1 MSSDPWVINNVFK
14 HYRIYVD
21 RIGNDPRRKTVML
34 VNGGLAT
41 TAAFARTSKC
51 LAEHFNVV
59 LFDLPFAGQSRPH
72 NTDQGLV
79 SKEDEVGILL
89 ALIERFEVNH
99 LVSTFWGGI
108 STLLA
113 LTHNPPS
120 IVSSA
125 VTSFAPVLNRAMLD
139 YVKRAQELIER
150 DDASG
155 IGHLLNDTVG
165 KYLPQRL
172 KVANHQYMTSLAS
185 AEFRQA
191 RFHINQVLHLKGGGY
206 LQRFSDIASPVHFI
220 NGSRDEYT
228 TAENALQFQ
237 RYIAACSFSVI
248 EDTGHFL
255 DLESTCSAARVHRAL
270 LGHLL
275 DRPVEPV
282 QTQRSN
288 VIRFRCA

>member
-1 MSSDPWVINNVFK
+1 MSSAPWVISNVFK
-14 HYRIYVD
+14 HYRIYVE
-21 RIGNDPRRKTVML
+21 RLGNDPRRKTVML
-34 VNGGLAT
+34 VNGAMAT
-41 TAAFARTSKC
+41 TAAFARTSRC

-72 NTDQGLV
+72 NPDQGLV

-99 LVSTFWGGI
+99 LVSSSWGGI

-125 VTSFAPVLNRAMLD
+125 FTSFAPGLNRAMLD
-139 YVKRAQELIER
+139 YVKRAQALIEQ
-150 DDASG
+150 DDKSA
-155 IGHLLNDTVG
+155 IGHLLNDTIG

-172 KVANHQYMTSLAS
+172 KVANHQYMASLANT
-185 AEFRQA
+185 EFQQA
-191 RFHINQVLHLKGGGY
+191 RFHIRQVLHLNENDY

-220 NGSRDEYT
+220 NGSWDEYT
-228 TAENALQFQ
+228 PAKEALQF
-237 RYIAACSFSVI
+237 RHYIAACSFSAI

-255 DLESTCSAARVHRAL
+255 DLESKDSAARMHSAL

-275 DRPVEPV
+275 NRPVGSV
-282 QTQRSN
+282 QAHRSN
-288 VIRFRCA
+288 VLRFRCA

>member
-1 MSSDPWVINNVFK
+1 MSSDHWVINNVFK
-14 HYRIYVD
+14 HYRIYVE
-21 RIGNDPRRKTVML
+21 RVGNDPRRNTVML
-34 VNGGLAT
+34 VNGALAT
-41 TAAFARTSKC
+41 TAAFARTRKC

-72 NTDQGLV
+72 NPDQELV
-79 SKEDEVGILL
+79 NKEDEVGILL

-99 LVSTFWGGI
+99 LVSTSWGGL

-113 LTHNPPS
+113 LAHNPPS
-120 IVSSA
+120 IISSA
-125 VTSFAPVLNRAMLD
+125 VTAFAPVLNRAMLD
-139 YVKRAQELIER
+139 YVKRAQELIEQ
-150 DDASG
+150 DDASA

-165 KYLPQRL
+165 KHLPQRL
-172 KVANHQYMTSLAS
+172 KVANHQYVASLAS

-191 RFHINQVLHLKGGGY
+191 RFHINQLLNLNGSGY
-206 LQRFSDIASPVHFI
+206 LQRFSDIASPVHFL
-220 NGSRDEYT
+220 NGSLDEYT
-228 TAENALQFQ
+228 TAEDALLFQ

-255 DLESTCSAARVHRAL
+255 DLESNCSAVRVHSAL

-275 DRPVEPV
+275 ARPAEPV

-288 VIRFRCA
+288 IIRFRCA

>member
-1 MSSDPWVINNVFK
+1 MSSDHWVINNIFK
-14 HYRIYVD
+14 HYRIYVE
-21 RIGNDPRRKTVML
+21 RVGNDPRRKTVML
-34 VNGGLAT
+34 VNGALAT

-72 NTDQGLV
+72 NPDQELV

-99 LVSTFWGGI
+99 LVSTSWGGI

-113 LTHNPPS
+113 LAHNPPS
-120 IVSSA
+120 IISSA

-150 DDASG
+150 DDASA
-155 IGHLLNDTVG
+155 IGHLINDTVG

-172 KVANHQYMTSLAS
+172 KASNHQYLASLAS

-191 RFHINQVLHLKGGGY
+191 RFHINQVLHLNGSGY
-206 LQRFSDIASPVHFI
+206 LQRFSDIASPVHFL
-220 NGSRDEYT
+220 NGSLDEYT
-228 TAENALQFQ
+228 TAEDALQFQ
-237 RYIAACSFSVI
+237 HYVAACSFSVI
-248 EDTGHFL
+248 ADTGHFL
-255 DLESTCSAARVHRAL
+255 DLESIDSAARVHSAL

-275 DRPVEPV
+275 DCPAEPV
-282 QTQRSN
+282 QAQRSN
-288 VIRFRCA
+288 IIRFRYA